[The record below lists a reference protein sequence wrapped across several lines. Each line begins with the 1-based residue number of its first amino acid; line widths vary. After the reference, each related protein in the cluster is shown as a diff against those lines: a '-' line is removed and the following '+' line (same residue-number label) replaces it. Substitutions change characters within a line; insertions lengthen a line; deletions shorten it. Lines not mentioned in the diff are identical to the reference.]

1 MWLELFF
8 FGVQK
13 LETIFYKPP
22 VQSRMTTKNKEFW
35 LRNLVVLSRKFKLV
49 YSKNLCISGWENGT
63 IISKFEEIEIVNILW
78 NIVKIY

>member
-63 IISKFEEIEIVNILW
+63 IISKFEEIAIVNIL
-78 NIVKIY
+78 